1 MLRRRKGGHQVQKGS
16 NRFLCGCLISGKK
29 KLVSAYLGKYSS
41 TFFHLL
47 SHFCSARHS
56 TNPVLVKPKFKL
68 KGFIPAIS
76 CIWGVLPGGSAG
88 KESTCNAGDL
98 GSIPGLGRSP
108 GEGKGYPLQHSSL
121 ENSTDTVHGVAK
133 SRTGLSDFDFHFT
146 GVLLLL
152 FTQFSVHTWPCHSL
166 ILLKSQVTSLTGDIP
181 SPLWSLY
188 HIHN

>member
-1 MLRRRKGGHQVQKGS
+1 M
-16 NRFLCGCLISGKK
+16 
-29 KLVSAYLGKYSS
+29 SAYLGKYSS

-47 SHFCSARHS
+47 SHLWSIRHS

-68 KGFIPAIS
+68 KGFIPALS

-88 KESTCNAGDL
+88 KESTCKAGDL
-98 GSIPGLGRSP
+98 GSIPGLERSP
-108 GEGKGYPLQHSSL
+108 GEGKGFPLQYSSL
-121 ENSTDTVHGVAK
+121 ENSTDTVHRVAK
-133 SRTGLSDFDFHFT
+133 SWTGLSDFDFHFT

-152 FTQFSVHTWPCHSL
+152 FTQFSVPTWPCHSL
-166 ILLKSQVTSLTGDIP
+166 ILLRSRVTSLTGDIL